1 VRVFTSKNR
10 SMARPWNSR
19 GEQRSTE
26 DRRAVSELLG
36 LRIQVLWR
44 HLKKEPAAF
53 WLYLIYLVF
62 EYLRPQAIYPAIA
75 VLPWGQAMLLAC
87 LGAVLLGRKYR
98 RPFHPI
104 DGLIIAFFTWT
115 VFSGFFA
122 IRPDES
128 WDAWEG
134 AASWALLY
142 FLGTHILLTRTRL
155 FLFWLG
161 FFVINLKMS
170 QHGARGF
177 VLRGFSFADWGVTGS
192 PGWFQNSGEF
202 AMQMVGIMV
211 LSWCFFMALRP
222 YLSKR
227 KLLVLLAIFPGT
239 AVLSVVASSSRG
251 GQLAAAV
258 VLLAL
263 ALVHRVR
270 FRTFVA
276 LGIAFWIGWIILPSE
291 QKARFETMGT
301 DDTSVERL
309 TLWGEARDLA
319 AENPLFG
326 IGYSNWE
333 VHLRSQGL
341 RPVEVHNTVL
351 EAASELGYP
360 GAALFLA
367 LVLVTFLTNRKTR
380 RVARGLGEWG
390 RVFRGMALGLDLA
403 LLGFFVAGQFM
414 SVLFYPI
421 FWMIF
426 AMSASLS
433 LVSDGSQRTQGRQ
446 QWAHAQQTRRVHE
459 RQRAV
464 NEPVLPL

>member
-1 VRVFTSKNR
+1 MRVSTSSQR
-10 SMARPWNSR
+10 SMWESR
-19 GEQRSTE
+19 GNAGQRNADHRHTQKGFL
-26 DRRAVSELLG
+26 D

-62 EYLRPQAIYPAIA
+62 EYLRPQSIYPAIA
-75 VLPWGQAMLLAC
+75 VLPWGQLMLLAC
-87 LGAVLLGRKYR
+87 LGAVLLGKGYR
-98 RPFHPI
+98 RSFHPI
-104 DGLIIAFFTWT
+104 DGLVIAFFAWT

-177 VLRGFSFADWGVTGS
+177 IQRGFSFADWGVTGS

-227 KLLVLLAIFPGT
+227 KHLLLLALFPGT

-270 FRTFVA
+270 FRTLV
-276 LGIAFWIGWIILPSE
+276 GISIAFWIGWIILPSE
-291 QKARFETMGT
+291 QKVRFETMGT
-301 DDTSVERL
+301 DETSVERL
-309 TLWGEARDLA
+309 TLWREARVLA
-319 AENPLFG
+319 AENPIFG

-360 GAALFLA
+360 GAAFFLA
-367 LVLVTFLTNRKTR
+367 LVLMTFLTNRKTR
-380 RVARGLGEWG
+380 RVARGLGEWE
-390 RVFRGMALGLDLA
+390 RVVRGMALGLDLA

-421 FWMIF
+421 FWMVF
-426 AMSASLS
+426 TMSTSLS
-433 LVSDGSQRTQGRQ
+433 LVSDRDRNAQARDRWARRRQ
-446 QWAHAQQTRRVHE
+446 AWLDTKKQQT
-459 RQRAV
+459 V
-464 NEPVLPL
+464 NGIVLPS